1 MLGEFYNILLNPKVI
16 WEVCS
21 VKLTGLREMKKAA
34 YELLASNHQSLF
46 LRSLCAVGQAFT
58 HQTES
63 TGYRDRWGWTVT
75 QSSLVKTLESMCWM
89 AVYPKAKFQATFLP
103 SYDSFL
109 SINVWEQ
116 FKQILN
122 CAKFCLLYA
131 KWVLRGPLSSLIMVP
146 WNQNGKGCSQW
157 PCG

>member
-63 TGYRDRWGWTVT
+63 TGYRDR
-75 QSSLVKTLESMCWM
+75 
-89 AVYPKAKFQATFLP
+89 
-103 SYDSFL
+103 
-109 SINVWEQ
+109 
-116 FKQILN
+116 
-122 CAKFCLLYA
+122 
-131 KWVLRGPLSSLIMVP
+131 
-146 WNQNGKGCSQW
+146 
-157 PCG
+157 